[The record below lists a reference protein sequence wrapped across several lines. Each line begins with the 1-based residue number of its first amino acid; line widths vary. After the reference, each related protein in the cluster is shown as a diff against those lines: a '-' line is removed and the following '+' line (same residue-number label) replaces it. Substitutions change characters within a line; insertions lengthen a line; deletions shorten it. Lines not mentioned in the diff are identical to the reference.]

1 MVLFT
6 QSTVPIPTNA
16 PVIIIEN
23 NTTLHNNG
31 NKITAVT
38 EIDLPLTSVAGAVNA
53 IVSTSTVTTVPATQT
68 TPSSSSVIVTT
79 GNNGIP
85 TSSVALVMSDGS
97 TTVVFDSVLTGL
109 YLLEFMQS
117 RNQYYLQASDDVM
130 IINVSGIKLLILET
144 AFMNQKLMNS
154 FTFIYARG
162 KVRCV
167 HRTLATVMSL
177 TDALCS
183 VGYKRDVN
191 LAFMNNYDLQD
202 GLIDVSRPRTI
213 VFDYNY
219 TANPQSSSDGS
230 LLEDIGKVMY
240 S

>member
-6 QSTVPIPTNA
+6 QSTVPVPTNA
-16 PVIIIEN
+16 PVITVEN

-31 NKITAVT
+31 NKITTVT

-109 YLLEFMQS
+109 YLLELMQS
-117 RNQYYLQASDDVM
+117 RNQYYLQASEDVM
-130 IINVSGIKLLILET
+130 KINVSGIKLLILET

-167 HRTLATVMSL
+167 HRTLATAVSL

-191 LAFMNNYDLQD
+191 LSFINN
-202 GLIDVSRPRTI
+202 
-213 VFDYNY
+213 
-219 TANPQSSSDGS
+219 
-230 LLEDIGKVMY
+230 
-240 S
+240 